1 MKKRIEVSLVEDG
14 AKVQLRGV
22 DESRQPFHL
31 FRQMKVQGLAAA
43 DKVFPSQV
51 QAKQPYRMTIP
62 TERPRP
68 DQFRVDLQF
77 MGHYQEQN
85 LVLDVNFEELQNAP
99 GQSIMYEM
107 VMDSQTGNW
116 ELVLQYD
123 AERNMVGVG
132 SFTQHKAPAVAK

>member
-1 MKKRIEVSLVEDG
+1 MKKRLEVSLVEQG

-22 DESRQPFHL
+22 DENRQPFHL
-31 FRQMKVQGLAAA
+31 FRQMKVQQLAAA

-51 QAKQPYRMTIP
+51 QAKQPYKMTIP
-62 TERPRP
+62 EQRPEA
-68 DQFRVDLQF
+68 FKIDLQF

-85 LVLDVNFEELQNAP
+85 LVLDVNLEELANSP

-107 VMDSQTGNW
+107 VMDSQSGNW

-123 AERNMVGVG
+123 AERNMSGVA

>member
-1 MKKRIEVSLVEDG
+1 MKKRIEVSLVEQG

-22 DESRQPFHL
+22 DENRQPFHL
-31 FRQMKVQGLAAA
+31 FRQMKLIGMAQA

-51 QAKQPYRMTIP
+51 QAKQPYKMTIP
-62 TERPRP
+62 EARPE
-68 DQFRVDLQF
+68 QFQLDLTF

-85 LVLDVNFEELQNAP
+85 IVLDVNLEELTNSP

-116 ELVLQYD
+116 EIVLQYD
-123 AERNMVGVG
+123 GERNMVGVG
-132 SFTQHKAPAVAK
+132 SFTQHKAPVIPK